1 MSAKNRVSTIPASVH
16 STTSYKSCCEIRA
29 KDESKTCGCGPDEPP
44 TSALKRFDNRYIQDR
59 DIGRK
64 NVWNFYN
71 QDAVIGLGSISNIYR
86 VTRKLKKESS
96 SHIITSDIFCGC
108 FSSSK
113 HMKKSVKE
121 DESSHMN
128 QYFALKMIDTR
139 LVNDEYLQEMRNEID
154 IFKSLNHP
162 NILKA
167 YETFHNKKNIS
178 IIMELCTGGDLYSPN
193 PYSER
198 QAAEIISSLLNAL
211 TYMHS
216 NQIMHRDCKYHN
228 CQILLT
234 DDSYNSYIL
243 YLYGPVKFEN
253 VMFESNEPDAQVKI
267 IDFGLS
273 TKYLDPSVIINDR
286 VGTVYTMAPEVI
298 ERKPYTYKVD
308 TFSLGVIAYMLL
320 SGSKPFWGDTKKEVA
335 DKIVACE
342 YNMDAQVWKVITQDA
357 QDFVKAL
364 LEKSPEKRL
373 SAKDALN
380 HTWLKK
386 ISLLST
392 KQPDPSLMDAVEK
405 SLVSYADSGD
415 FKKVVLNVI
424 AHRTTSQDIKH
435 LRDVFRSFDSEN
447 TGLISKLE
455 FEKQLKH
462 LNLNDEALEKMF
474 SRIDVHQTGSILYN
488 EFIAATLEAQQ
499 RIEESQLRDAF
510 DNMDSDSTGFISKEN
525 LCHVLGETCDDDY
538 VDKMME
544 AVDSNKSGSISYDEF
559 IEFFRGQKKFDMEK

>member
-1 MSAKNRVSTIPASVH
+1 MSAKSRGSTIPASIH

-29 KDESKTCGCGPDEPP
+29 KDPKSKTCGCGPDESPKGE
-44 TSALKRFDNRYIQDR
+44 LKRFENRYIQDR

-64 NVWNFYN
+64 NVWNYYN
-71 QDAVIGLGSISNIYR
+71 KDAVIGLGSISNIYR

-96 SHIITSDIFCGC
+96 SHIASSIFCGC

-113 HMKKSVKE
+113 HIKQSVEENDSSQAKK
-121 DESSHMN
+121 
-128 QYFALKMIDTR
+128 YFALKMIDTR

-154 IFKSLNHP
+154 IFRSLNHP
-162 NILKA
+162 NILKD
-167 YETFHNKKNIS
+167 YETFHTRKNIS
-178 IIMELCTGGDLYSPN
+178 IIMELCTGGDLYSRR

-216 NQIMHRDCKYHN
+216 NQIMHRD
-228 CQILLT
+228 L
-234 DDSYNSYIL
+234 
-243 YLYGPVKFEN
+243 KFEN

-273 TKYLDPSVIINDR
+273 TKYLDPNAIINDR

-308 TFSLGVIAYMLL
+308 MFSLGVIAYMLL

-335 DKIVACE
+335 DKIVECE
-342 YNMDAQVWKVITQDA
+342 YNMDSQVWKIITQDA
-357 QDFVKAL
+357 KDFVKCL
-364 LEKSPEKRL
+364 LEKIPEKRL

-392 KQPDPSLMDAVEK
+392 KEPDPSLMDEVEK
-405 SLVSYADSGD
+405 SLLSYADSGD

-447 TGLISKLE
+447 TGLISKQE
-455 FEKQLKH
+455 FKKQLKH
-462 LNLNDEALEKMF
+462 LSLNDEALEKMF
-474 SRIDVHQTGSILYN
+474 SRIDIHQTGSILYN

-499 RIEESQLRDAF
+499 HIEESQLRDAF

-525 LCHVLGETCDDDY
+525 ICHVLGDTCHDEY

-544 AVDSNKSGSISYDEF
+544 VVDANKDGSISYNEF
-559 IEFFRGQKKFDMEK
+559 IEFFRGQKKFDMEQ

>member
-1 MSAKNRVSTIPASVH
+1 
-16 STTSYKSCCEIRA
+16 
-29 KDESKTCGCGPDEPP
+29 
-44 TSALKRFDNRYIQDR
+44 
-59 DIGRK
+59 
-64 NVWNFYN
+64 
-71 QDAVIGLGSISNIYR
+71 
-86 VTRKLKKESS
+86 
-96 SHIITSDIFCGC
+96 
-108 FSSSK
+108 
-113 HMKKSVKE
+113 
-121 DESSHMN
+121 
-128 QYFALKMIDTR
+128 
-139 LVNDEYLQEMRNEID
+139 
-154 IFKSLNHP
+154 
-162 NILKA
+162 
-167 YETFHNKKNIS
+167 
-178 IIMELCTGGDLYSPN
+178 
-193 PYSER
+193 
-198 QAAEIISSLLNAL
+198 
-211 TYMHS
+211 
-216 NQIMHRDCKYHN
+216 
-228 CQILLT
+228 
-234 DDSYNSYIL
+234 
-243 YLYGPVKFEN
+243 
-253 VMFESNEPDAQVKI
+253 MFESNELDAQVKI

-308 TFSLGVIAYMLL
+308 MFSLGVIAYMLL

-447 TGLISKLE
+447 TGLISKQE

-462 LNLNDEALEKMF
+462 LNLNDEALDKMF
-474 SRIDVHQTGSILYN
+474 SRIDIHQTGSILYN

-510 DNMDSDSTGFISKEN
+510 DNMDSDSTGVISKEN
-525 LCHVLGETCDDDY
+525 LCQVLGETCHDDY

-544 AVDSNKSGSISYDEF
+544 VVDSNKDGSISYDEF